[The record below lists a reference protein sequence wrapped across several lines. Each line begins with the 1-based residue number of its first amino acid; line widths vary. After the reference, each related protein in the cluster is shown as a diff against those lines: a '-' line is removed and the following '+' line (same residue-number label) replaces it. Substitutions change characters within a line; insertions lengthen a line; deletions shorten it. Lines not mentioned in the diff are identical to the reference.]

1 MRKRLVIS
9 DAYDADTMR
18 VFAGALLALLATGP
32 NLPGSGGLAVT
43 MAARPLSGSCAVAS
57 TATITA
63 YDASAPREI
72 AYRFVRSD
80 GTVSPTGHLAFAG
93 DGVVA
98 QSVADTWKPH
108 GAAPWTELE
117 IVAPHHVRSERIAVS
132 SRCARRVAATTR

>member
-1 MRKRLVIS
+1 
-9 DAYDADTMR
+9 MR
-18 VFAGALLALLATGP
+18 VLAGALLAVLATGP
-32 NLPGSGGLAVT
+32 NLSGSGGLAVT
-43 MAARPLSGSCAVAS
+43 MASRQLSGGCTVAS

-80 GTVSPTGHLAFAG
+80 GTVSPTGRLAFAG

-108 GAAPWTELE
+108 GVSPWVELE
-117 IVAPHHVRSERIAVS
+117 IIAPHHVRSQRIALV
-132 SRCARRVAATTR
+132 SRCPRRVAASTR